1 MNLVRN
7 DFNQN
12 WAHTDAFCNGFT
24 MKEESNLE
32 EQKVSII
39 DLYPEL
45 TQEQQE
51 QAAYYLGRYLEV
63 VRGIFER
70 ISNLE

>member
-1 MNLVRN
+1 
-7 DFNQN
+7 
-12 WAHTDAFCNGFT
+12 
-24 MKEESNLE
+24 MKEESTFK

-51 QAAYYLGRYLEV
+51 LAAYYLGRYLEV

-70 ISNLE
+70 TSNLKE

>member
-1 MNLVRN
+1 
-7 DFNQN
+7 
-12 WAHTDAFCNGFT
+12 
-24 MKEESNLE
+24 MKEEPTLE